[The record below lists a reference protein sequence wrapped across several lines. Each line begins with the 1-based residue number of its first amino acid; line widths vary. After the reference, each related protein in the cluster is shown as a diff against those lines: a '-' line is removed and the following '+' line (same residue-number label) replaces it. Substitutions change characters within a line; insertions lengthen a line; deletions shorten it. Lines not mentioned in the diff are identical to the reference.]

1 MITDFRLAA
10 IGLLLTTALVP
21 VAQAADLTVTVDE
34 IRNSVGS
41 IYIAVYDSESSFMK
55 PPNWKASS
63 KASASKGRVQFVFH
77 DLPPGTYAVSTF
89 HDENGNGK
97 LDRNLFGVPTEGY
110 AFSND
115 AQGVAGPPKFAQA
128 SFNLDGKTDKSITCS
143 LNY

>member
-1 MITDFRLAA
+1 MTIHVRAA
-10 IGLLLTTALVP
+10 AVGLLLTTALVP
-21 VAQAADLTVTVDE
+21 LAQAADLTVTVNE

-41 IYIAVYDSESSFMK
+41 IFIAVYDSESSFMK
-55 PPNWKASS
+55 PPHWKASS
-63 KASASKGRVQFVFH
+63 RANASKGQIQFVFH
-77 DLPPGTYAVSTF
+77 DLPAGTYAVSTF

-97 LDRNLFGVPTEGY
+97 LDRNVFGVPTEGF

-128 SFNLDGKTDKSITCS
+128 SFTMDGKTDKSITCS